1 MATFADILKRLRECY
16 GRPAPPRITQ
26 PLEMILYEMV
36 AYLRDDEHRAATFA
50 ELKKRVGTKPQQI
63 LAADLDTLVEI
74 CRKGGIE
81 AESRARRIRMVA
93 ELALCDFGGDLR
105 SVLKKPLKEAKKDLM
120 KFPSIG
126 EPGAEKILLFNKAH
140 PVLALD
146 SNGLRVLQ
154 RLGFA
159 PALKNYSTAYRAA
172 REALQEQWPK
182 SCDKLIEAHQLLR
195 QHGKEFCKS
204 TRPLCDACPLA
215 SDCRYFQSQ
224 R

>member
-1 MATFADILKRLRECY
+1 MADFADILKRLRECY
-16 GRPAPPRITQ
+16 GRPKPPRVTR
-26 PLEMILYEMV
+26 PLEMILFEMV
-36 AYLRDDEHRAATFA
+36 AYLCDDAHRAATFA
-50 ELKKRVGTKPQQI
+50 ALKKRIGTKPQQ
-63 LAADLDTLVEI
+63 LLSADEETLVEI
-74 CRKGGIE
+74 CRMGGIQPE
-81 AESRARRIRMVA
+81 HRARRIRMVA

-120 KFPSIG
+120 KFPSVG
-126 EPGAEKILLFNKAH
+126 EPGAEKILLFNRCH

-172 REALQEQWPK
+172 REALQDQLPK

-195 QHGKEFCKS
+195 QHGKEICKTS
-204 TRPLCDACPLA
+204 RPLCDSCPFA
-215 SDCRYFQSQ
+215 PDCHYFQSN